1 MRQQIDLV
9 SWLLLL
15 LLATLWSTSFVFN
28 EIALVE
34 LDPFT
39 VAFGRVATGALAI
52 WLFVLIGGFRVP
64 RSLRVWRSFAILG
77 LLNNAVPF
85 SLILWGQGRIQGGE
99 AAILNATTPIFAVL
113 IGHFMTAD
121 DRLSVNRVVGIC
133 IGLGGVTLLVGIE
146 TFAFGPQT
154 AWGYLAI
161 IGASVTYGF
170 AAQAARRL
178 MGAIPGPVLAAG
190 MLTMSSL
197 WMIPVVAWL
206 GAPLSASVSAPTV
219 LSVLALGILCS
230 AVAYIVYFAI
240 LRRAGATN
248 LMLVTMI
255 IPPGTLLL
263 GAVFLDERF
272 GSNDFAGLALI
283 IAALVVID
291 GRILQHRRLR
301 SLRPTR

>member
-1 MRQQIDLV
+1 MRQGIDLV

-15 LLATLWSTSFVFN
+15 LLAALWSTSFVFN
-28 EIALVE
+28 EIALAE
-34 LDPFT
+34 IDPFT
-39 VAFGRVATGALAI
+39 VALGRVATGALAI
-52 WLFVLIGGFRVP
+52 WAFVIIGRFRVP
-64 RSLRVWRSFAILG
+64 GTLRVWGSCALLG

-85 SLILWGQGRIQGGE
+85 SLILWGQDRIQGGE

-121 DRLSVNRVVGIC
+121 DRLSVNRVAGIAL
-133 IGLGGVTLLVGIE
+133 GTGGVALLVGVE

-154 AWGYLAI
+154 VWGYLAV
-161 IGASVTYGF
+161 IGASVSYGF

-178 MGAIPGPVLAAG
+178 MGGIPGPVMATG
-190 MLTMSSL
+190 MLTMSTL
-197 WMIPVVAWL
+197 WMIPAAVWI
-206 GAPLSASVSAPTV
+206 GAPLPASISAPTV
-219 LSVLALGILCS
+219 LSVLLLGILCS

-263 GAVFLDERF
+263 GAAFLNERF
-272 GSNDFAGLALI
+272 GANDFAGLALI
-283 IAALVVID
+283 VTALAVID
-291 GRILQHRRLR
+291 GRILQRGW
-301 SLRPTR
+301 LRPPGDTR